1 MPEKENAPVPD
12 VIALRPF
19 VPAKDF
25 EISLSFFADLG
36 FHAYRLGDQL
46 ASMHRIVRLPAARK
60 TK

>member
-25 EISLSFFADLG
+25 EISLSFLPTSAFTPIG
-36 FHAYRLGDQL
+36 CQL

-60 TK
+60 TE